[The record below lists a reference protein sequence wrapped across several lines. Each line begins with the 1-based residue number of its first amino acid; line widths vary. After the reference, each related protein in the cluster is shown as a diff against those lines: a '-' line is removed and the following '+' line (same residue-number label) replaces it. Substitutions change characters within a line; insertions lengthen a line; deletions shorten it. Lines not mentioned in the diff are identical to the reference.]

1 MLDDLDPQS
10 CTNARLRKLTRTVTC
25 HYEHHLRVTGLK
37 NTQLALLSHVIAL
50 GPIRP
55 GDLAKQMQLDDSTLT
70 RNMQALVAKGWL
82 VIGKGCDARSRIV
95 NITEAG
101 RTKRAEGHRHWKQ
114 AQQALNAKLGTNFL
128 AELHGLL
135 DACIQRLQ
143 DAEGRTAISSTRSGE
158 RPTQNGQAQR
168 PSY

>member
-25 HYEHHLRVTGLK
+25 HYEHHLRVAGLK

-70 RNMQALVAKGWL
+70 RNMQPLVAKGWL
-82 VIGKGCDARSRIV
+82 VIGKGSDARSRLV
-95 NITEAG
+95 NITAAG
-101 RTKRAEGHRHWKQ
+101 RAQRAEGQRHWKQ
-114 AQQALNAKLGTNFL
+114 AQLALNAKLGTKFL
-128 AELHGLL
+128 AELHELL
-135 DACIQRLQ
+135 DACTQRLQ
-143 DAEGRTAISSTRSGE
+143 GADAHVTIGSTSSG
-158 RPTQNGQAQR
+158 AQ
-168 PSY
+168 PKPIG